1 MTWGKLTMRK
11 LLVVFASLVL
21 LVGCAEEPANQPS
34 SSGGGGDGKDPCAA
48 KSLPT
53 VAKGKLTVGTDRPA
67 FEPWFKGSP
76 KDYSGYEGEVAS
88 EVAKRLE
95 LPIKWVV
102 EPFNK
107 AFAPGPKDW
116 DFDINQITITEE
128 RERAVDFSDG
138 YFENNQ
144 GVLALEDS
152 QVAKAKSISDLKGY
166 QFGAQVGTTSLAFIN
181 SIIQPSAETK
191 VFDTTNDAVSALQN
205 NQIDALV
212 TDVVTTVYLRD
223 FVVKK
228 SVVLGQYPKT
238 EQFGMVFE
246 EDSPLVECV
255 NGALEE
261 MKSDGTL
268 EKLEQKFLQQYL
280 EVPTLE

>member
-1 MTWGKLTMRK
+1 MRK
-11 LLVVFASLVL
+11 LLVVIASLVL
-21 LVGCAEEPANQPS
+21 LAGCAEEPSNPPS
-34 SSGGGGDGKDPCAA
+34 SSGGGGGDKDPCAA

-53 VAKGKLTVGTDRPA
+53 VAKKTLTVATDRPA
-67 FEPWFKGSP
+67 YPPWFRGSP
-76 KDYSGYEGEVAS
+76 KAYSGFEGEVAT
-88 EVAKRLE
+88 EVAKRLK

-107 AFAPGPKDW
+107 AYAPGPKDW
-116 DFDINQITITEE
+116 DLDINEITITEE
-128 RERAVDFSDG
+128 RDRAVDFSHG
-138 YFENNQ
+138 YYDNNQ
-144 GVLALEDS
+144 GVLTLKGTP
-152 QVAKAKSISDLKGY
+152 VAEAKSISELKDY

-181 SIIQPSAETK
+181 SIIQPSAEVK
-191 VFDTTNDAVSALQN
+191 VFDTSNDAVSALKN
-205 NQIDALV
+205 SQIDALV
-212 TDVVTTVYLRD
+212 TDVVTTFYLRD
-223 FVVKK
+223 VEVEN
-228 SVVLGQYPKT
+228 SVVIGQYPKT

-246 EDSPLVECV
+246 EGNPLVECV

>member
-1 MTWGKLTMRK
+1 MRK
-11 LLVVFASLVL
+11 LLVLIASLAL
-21 LVGCAEEPANQPS
+21 LAGCAEEPSNQPS
-34 SSGGGGDGKDPCAA
+34 SSGGGGGNNDPCAL
-48 KSLPT
+48 KSLST
-53 VAKGKLTVGTDRPA
+53 VAEGKLTVGTDRPA

-76 KDYSGYEGEVAS
+76 KAYSGYEGEVAT
-88 EVAKRLE
+88 EVAKRLK
-95 LPIKWVV
+95 LPIEWVI

-107 AFAPGPKDW
+107 AYAPGPKDW

-128 RERAVDFSDG
+128 RDRAVDFSDG
-138 YFENNQ
+138 YFKNNQ
-144 GVLALEDS
+144 GVLALEGS
-152 QVAKAKSISDLKGY
+152 PVAEAKSISELKDF

-181 SIIQPSAETK
+181 STIQPSAEAK
-191 VFDTTNDAVSALQN
+191 VFDTTNDAVSALKN
-205 NQIDALV
+205 GQIDALV

-223 FVVKK
+223 FEVDN

-246 EDSPLVECV
+246 EGNPLVECV

>member
-1 MTWGKLTMRK
+1 MRK
-11 LLVVFASLVL
+11 LLVVIASLVL
-21 LVGCAEEPANQPS
+21 LAGCAEEPSNPPS
-34 SSGGGGDGKDPCAA
+34 SSGGGGDDKDPCAA

-53 VAKGKLTVGTDRPA
+53 VAKGTLTVGTDRPA

-76 KDYSGYEGEVAS
+76 KAYSGYEGEVAS
-88 EVAKRLE
+88 EVAKRLK

-107 AFAPGPKDW
+107 AYAPGPKDW

-128 RERAVDFSDG
+128 RDRAVDFSDG

-144 GVLALEDS
+144 GVLALEGTP
-152 QVAKAKSISDLKGY
+152 VAEAKSISELGDF

-181 SIIQPSAETK
+181 ETIQPSAEAK
-191 VFDTTNDAVSALQN
+191 VFDTTNDAVSALKN
-205 NQIDALV
+205 SQIDALV

-228 SVVLGQYPKT
+228 SLVLGQYPKT

-246 EDSPLVECV
+246 EDNPLVQCV

>member
-1 MTWGKLTMRK
+1 MRK
-11 LLVVFASLVL
+11 LLVVIASLVL
-21 LVGCAEEPANQPS
+21 LAGCAEEPSNPPS
-34 SSGGGGDGKDPCAA
+34 SSGGGGGEKDPCAT
-48 KSLPT
+48 KSLST
-53 VAKGKLTVGTDRPA
+53 VASGNLTVGTDRPA

-76 KDYSGYEGEVAS
+76 KAYSGYEGEVAT
-88 EVAKRLE
+88 EVAKRLK

-107 AFAPGPKDW
+107 AYSPGPKDW

-128 RERAVDFSDG
+128 RDRAVDFSDG

-144 GVLALEDS
+144 GVLALKETP
-152 QVAKAKSISDLKGY
+152 VAEAKSISELKDY

-181 SIIQPSAETK
+181 STIQPSAEAK
-191 VFDTTNDAVSALQN
+191 VFDTTNDAVSALKN
-205 NQIDALV
+205 GQIDALV

-223 FVVKK
+223 FVVKN

-246 EDSPLVECV
+246 EGNPLIECV
-255 NGALEE
+255 NGALEG

>member
-1 MTWGKLTMRK
+1 MRK
-11 LLVVFASLVL
+11 LLVLIASLVL
-21 LVGCAEEPANQPS
+21 LAGCAEEPANQPS
-34 SSGGGGDGKDPCAA
+34 SSGGAGGSNDPCAA
-48 KSLPT
+48 KSLST

-76 KDYSGYEGEVAS
+76 KAYSGYEGEVAT
-88 EVAKRLE
+88 EVAKRLG

-107 AFAPGPKDW
+107 AYAPGPKDW
-116 DFDINQITITEE
+116 DFYINQITITEE
-128 RERAVDFSDG
+128 RDRAVDFSDG
-138 YFENNQ
+138 YFKNNQ
-144 GVLALEDS
+144 GVLALEGS
-152 QVAKAKSISDLKGY
+152 PVAEAKSISELKDF

-181 SIIQPSAETK
+181 STIQPSAEAK
-191 VFDTTNDAVSALQN
+191 VFDTTNDAVSALKN
-205 NQIDALV
+205 GQIDALV

-223 FVVKK
+223 FEVDN

-246 EDSPLVECV
+246 EGNPLVECV

>member
-1 MTWGKLTMRK
+1 MRK

-21 LVGCAEEPANQPS
+21 LAGCAEEPSNQPS
-34 SSGGGGDGKDPCAA
+34 SSAGGGEAKDPCAA

-53 VAKGKLTVGTDRPA
+53 VTKGKLTVATNRPA
-67 FEPWFKGSP
+67 YPPWFEGSP
-76 KDYSGYEGEVAS
+76 KAYSGYEGEVAT
-88 EVAKRLE
+88 EVAKGLK

-107 AFAPGPKDW
+107 AYAPGPKDW

-144 GVLALEDS
+144 GVLALEGTP
-152 QVAKAKSISDLKGY
+152 VAEAKSISDLKDY
-166 QFGAQVGTTSLAFIN
+166 QFGAEVGTTSLAFIN
-181 SIIQPSAETK
+181 STIQPSTEAK
-191 VFDTTNDAVSALQN
+191 VFDTTNDAVSALKN
-205 NQIDALV
+205 GQIDALV

-246 EDSPLVECV
+246 EGSPLVECV

-268 EKLEQKFLQQYL
+268 EKLEEKFLQQYL

>member
-1 MTWGKLTMRK
+1 MRK
-11 LLVVFASLVL
+11 LLVLTASLVL
-21 LVGCAEEPANQPS
+21 LAGCAEEPSNQPS
-34 SSGGGGDGKDPCAA
+34 SSGGGGDKDPCAA
-48 KSLPT
+48 KSLSI
-53 VAKGKLTVGTDRPA
+53 VAEGKLTVGTDRPA
-67 FEPWFKGSP
+67 YEPWFKGST
-76 KDYSGYEGEVAS
+76 KAYSGFEGEVAT
-88 EVAKRLE
+88 EIAKRLK

-107 AFAPGPKDW
+107 AYAPGPKDW

-128 RERAVDFSDG
+128 RDRAVDFSDG

-144 GVLALEDS
+144 GVLALEGTP
-152 QVAKAKSISDLKGY
+152 VAEAKSISDLKDY

-181 SIIQPSAETK
+181 STIQPSAEAK
-191 VFDTTNDAVSALQN
+191 VFDTSNDAVSALKN
-205 NQIDALV
+205 SQIDALV

-223 FVVKK
+223 VVVDK
-228 SVVLGQYPKT
+228 SVVLGQYPET

-246 EDSPLVECV
+246 EGNPLVECV

>member
-1 MTWGKLTMRK
+1 MRK

-21 LVGCAEEPANQPS
+21 LAGCAEEEPSNQPS
-34 SSGGGGDGKDPCAA
+34 SSGGGGTKDPCAA
-48 KSLPT
+48 KNLST
-53 VAKGKLTVGTDRPA
+53 VAEGKLTVGTDRPA

-76 KDYSGYEGEVAS
+76 KAYSGYEGEVAT
-88 EVAKRLE
+88 EVAKRLK
-95 LPIKWVV
+95 LPIKWVI

-107 AFAPGPKDW
+107 AYAPGPKDW

-144 GVLALEDS
+144 GVLALENTP
-152 QVAKAKSISDLKGY
+152 VAEAKSISDLKDY
-166 QFGAQVGTTSLAFIN
+166 QFGAQVGTTGLAFIN
-181 SIIQPSAETK
+181 STIQPSAEAK
-191 VFDTTNDAVSALQN
+191 VFDTTNDAVSALKN
-205 NQIDALV
+205 GQIDALV

-223 FVVKK
+223 FEVDN

-246 EDSPLVECV
+246 EGNPLVECV

-268 EKLEQKFLQQYL
+268 EKLEQKFLKQYL

>member
-1 MTWGKLTMRK
+1 MRK
-11 LLVVFASLVL
+11 LLVLIASLVVL
-21 LVGCAEEPANQPS
+21 AGCAEETSNQPS
-34 SSGGGGDGKDPCAA
+34 SSGGGGANEDPCAA
-48 KSLPT
+48 TSLST

-76 KDYSGYEGEVAS
+76 KAYSGYEGEVAT
-88 EVAKRLE
+88 EVAKRLG

-107 AFAPGPKDW
+107 AYAPGPKDW

-128 RERAVDFSDG
+128 RDRAVDFSDG

-144 GVLALEDS
+144 GVLALEGS
-152 QVAKAKSISDLKGY
+152 PVAEAKSISDLKDF

-181 SIIQPSAETK
+181 STIQPSAEAK

-205 NQIDALV
+205 GQIDALV

-246 EDSPLVECV
+246 EGNPLVECV

>member
-1 MTWGKLTMRK
+1 MRK
-11 LLVVFASLVL
+11 LLVLFATLIL
-21 LVGCAEEPANQPS
+21 LAGCAEESANQPS
-34 SSGGGGDGKDPCAA
+34 SGGSGGKDPCAA

-88 EVAKRLE
+88 EVGKRLG

-152 QVAKAKSISDLKGY
+152 PVANAKSIADLEGY

-181 SIIQPSAETK
+181 STIQPSVEAK

-246 EDSPLVECV
+246 EGSPLVDCV
-255 NGALEE
+255 NGALDE